1 MRRENTLHAA
11 VLRSPYAHA
20 KFTIQETDTARAMD
34 GVHLVLTAAGI
45 EGHKGLKCQAVQQQ
59 VDGTMHP
66 TKDIPLLCTDTV
78 RHVGDAVAF
87 VVADTI
93 AQAQEAAEA
102 IEVEYD
108 MLGATT
114 ETEASLDDGAVQVY
128 DDRPGNIAFEWEQ
141 GNADKTKEIFVGA
154 ANVTELKLINNRLVC
169 NYMEMRGCLAEWS
182 DEEDRYTLTCGSQ
195 GVHGMRDAI
204 TPCLNVK
211 ADKLRVITPDV
222 GGGFGTKVFAY
233 REYPLALIAAKR
245 LGKPV
250 KWRCDRSEHFVAD
263 AHGRDNVVIMK
274 MAMDESGK
282 FLALD
287 VDLIAA
293 MGAYLHQYGP
303 FIPTLGTTIATGIY
317 DIPACR
323 FHIRGVYTHTT
334 PTDAYRGAGRP
345 EAIYALERLV
355 DQCARDMKMKP
366 DEIRRINAIPES
378 SLPYKTVFG
387 RDL

>member
-1 MRRENTLHAA
+1 MGQSVTRTEDAQFITGAGTYTDDVKRENTLHAT

-20 KFTIQETDTARAMD
+20 KFTIGDADTARGMD
-34 GVHLVLTAAGI
+34 GVQLVLTAADI

-59 VDGTMHP
+59 IDGTMHP
-66 TKDIPLLCTDTV
+66 TKDIPLLCVDTV
-78 RHVGDAVAF
+78 RHVGDAVAL

-102 IEVEYD
+102 IEVDYN
-108 MLGATT
+108 MLDAAV
-114 ETEASLDDGAVQVY
+114 ETEASLSDDAVQVY

-141 GNADKTKEIFVGA
+141 GNADRTKEVFESA
-154 ANVTELKLINNRLVC
+154 PKVTELKLINNRLVS
-169 NYMEMRGCLAEWS
+169 NYMEMRGCVAEWS
-182 DEEDRYTLTCGSQ
+182 NEENRYTLTCGSQ
-195 GVHGMRDAI
+195 GVHGMRGAVA
-204 TPCLNVK
+204 PCLNIEP
-211 ADKLRVITPDV
+211 DKLRVITPDV

-245 LGKPV
+245 IGRPV

-263 AHGRDNVVIMK
+263 AHGRDNVVTMK
-274 MAMDESGK
+274 VAMDENGK

-317 DIPACR
+317 DIPTCR

-355 DQCARDMKMKP
+355 DQCARDMNMEP
-366 DEIRRINAIPES
+366 
-378 SLPYKTVFG
+378 G
-387 RDL
+387 